1 MATTTSTSS
10 KEQLSTT
17 QISPNQPDAFQGT
30 PKYTV
35 PGLTLEQ
42 GAATAAALQRIL
54 HTYND
59 LHLTLKHVHWN
70 VVGPNFIS
78 VHEMLDP
85 QVEVV
90 RGYADA
96 VAERIATLGSSPQ
109 GTPGALVQQ
118 RDWDD
123 YSIGRA
129 GAIEH
134 LAALDAVYVGVIQS
148 VRKAAEETEELDD
161 VTNDLLI
168 GHLHEI
174 EQFHWFVRAHLENAG
189 GVLSTTGESTEKG
202 SAKAATS

>member
-1 MATTTSTSS
+1 MATTTSSTSS
-10 KEQLSTT
+10 KEQLTTT

-30 PKYTV
+30 PSYTV
-35 PGLTLEQ
+35 PGLTIEQ
-42 GAATAAALQRIL
+42 GAAAAAALQRIL
-54 HTYND
+54 NTYND

-78 VHEMLDP
+78 VHEMIDP
-85 QVEVV
+85 QVETI
-90 RGYADA
+90 R
-96 VAERIATLGSSPQ
+96 ATPTTWPSGSP
-109 GTPGALVQQ
+109 PWAARRRHPRRLVEQ

-148 VRKAAEETEELDD
+148 IRKAAEETEELDD

-189 GVLSTTGESTEKG
+189 GVLSTTGETTEKG